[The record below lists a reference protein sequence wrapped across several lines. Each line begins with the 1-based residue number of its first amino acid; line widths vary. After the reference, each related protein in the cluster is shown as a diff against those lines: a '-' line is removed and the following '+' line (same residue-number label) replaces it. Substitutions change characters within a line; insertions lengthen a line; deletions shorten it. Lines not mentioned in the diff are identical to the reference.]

1 MKRTQLFVLFP
12 TDGANVVIIP
22 EESGMRP
29 GREKRFLHG
38 GVTTCKHSD
47 AQVNMG
53 IRLFIMYWMRTYL
66 A

>member
-12 TDGANVVIIP
+12 TDGANVVIVP

-29 GREKRFLHG
+29 DRVKRFLRG
-38 GVTTCKHSD
+38 GVATCKHSN

-53 IRLFIMYWMRTYL
+53 IRLFVMY
-66 A
+66 